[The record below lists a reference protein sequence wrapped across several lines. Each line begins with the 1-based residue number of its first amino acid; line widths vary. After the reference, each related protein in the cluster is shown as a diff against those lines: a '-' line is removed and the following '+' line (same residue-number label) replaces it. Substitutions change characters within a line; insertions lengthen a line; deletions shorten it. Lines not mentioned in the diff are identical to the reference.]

1 MSIRAVLAVVC
12 LFSFSQTLSAFS
24 SGPPANR
31 NGVGGVYCVACHRT
45 NELNSGD
52 GSVRVLG
59 LPSAWLPGETYT
71 LRVMVSHPTA
81 IRFGF
86 EFSAVGPN
94 GDQAGELIPD
104 SDGRT
109 FVQIGNVNGKNVQ
122 FIEHTSVGSAIG
134 SPNFFQ
140 FSYRTPTDASF
151 GTIRINLAG
160 NAANGNGASTGDFIY
175 AIEVALPVLVAS
187 NTRPFAMATRGG
199 LSMATLGTASAANVG
214 FARMVTSSGTAGVG
228 LSFVSYRQGNV
239 LVSDS
244 ALPASSPIRS
254 GRIYTEIGGAVNT
267 AMALV
272 NPNSQPAVVSLG
284 FTDDNGSDFGQSSI
298 TIAPN
303 SRVAAFLNQQ
313 LFFTPNPFQRAVGD
327 ARTFTFSSNLPVSA
341 FAIRTRFNERG
352 EFMMTTLP
360 VADVAASSAAAT
372 SISHVVD
379 GGGWTT
385 EVLLVNSTDTAE
397 TGTLRFLSSSGQA
410 MTVSADGQSNNQ
422 FSYSVPARSSRRFRT
437 SGSSAPTAI
446 GWVEVNPATNSRT
459 PSAAAVLIEKTSG
472 ITVSETTIQSSSA
485 TNAARVYAEASGNFG
500 SREARSIQ
508 TGVAISNAA
517 GTSVSATLEL
527 TNLDGTVLAA
537 TTLSIPARGQAGLLL
552 GDIPGLKLSAPF
564 TGILWVS
571 TPTGSALAVSGLRAR
586 YNERQDFLVTAFPSS
601 DEAGAGSSELVFPQ
615 LIDSSGYSTQFVL
628 MGVRGGQCAGN
639 LQFISQTGDPLGLL
653 MR

>member
-1 MSIRAVLAVVC
+1 
-12 LFSFSQTLSAFS
+12 
-24 SGPPANR
+24 
-31 NGVGGVYCVACHRT
+31 VACHRT

-134 SPNFFQ
+134 SPSFFQ

-160 NAANGNGASTGDFIY
+160 NAANGNGANTGDFIY
-175 AIEVALPVLVAS
+175 AIELALPALVAS

-199 LSMATLGTASAANVG
+199 LSLTTVGTAPVPSDG
-214 FARMVTSSGTAGVG
+214 FARMSSSGTAGAG
-228 LSFVSYRQGNV
+228 LAFVSYRQGNV

-244 ALPASSPIRS
+244 ALPASAPVRS
-254 GRIYTEIGGAVNT
+254 GRIYTEISGPVNT
-267 AMALV
+267 AVALV
-272 NPNSQPAVVSLG
+272 NPNSQPAVVSLA
-284 FTDDNGSDFGQSSI
+284 FTDDNGSDFGQSTI
-298 TIAPN
+298 TIGPN
-303 SRVAAFLNQQ
+303 SRLAGFLNQQ
-313 LFFTPNPFQRAVGD
+313 LFFTPNPFQRPVGE
-327 ARTFTFSSNLPVSA
+327 ARTFTFSSTLPVSA

-360 VADVAASSAAAT
+360 VADVTVSSTAAT
-372 SISHVVD
+372 AISHVVD
-379 GGGWTT
+379 GGGWST
-385 EVLLVNSTDTAE
+385 EVLLVNSTDAAE
-397 TGTLRFLSSSGQA
+397 TGTLRFLSSSGNT
-410 MTVSADGQSNNQ
+410 MTVTVDGQSNNE

-437 SGSSAPTAI
+437 SGASAPTAI

-459 PSAAAVLIEKTSG
+459 PSAAAILIEKTRNNT
-472 ITVSETTIQSSSA
+472 ISETTIQSSSS

-508 TGVAISNAA
+508 TGVAISNSAS
-517 GTSVSATLEL
+517 TSVSATLEL
-527 TNLDGTVLAA
+527 TNLDGTVAGT
-537 TTLSIPARGQAGLLL
+537 TTLSIPARGQVGILL
-552 GDIPGLKLSAPF
+552 GDIAGLRLPSPF
-564 TGILWVS
+564 AGILWVS
-571 TPTGSALAVSGLRAR
+571 VPAGSSIAVSGLRSR
-586 YNERQDFLVTAFPSS
+586 YNERQDFLVTAFPSL
-601 DEAGAGSSELVFPQ
+601 DETGSGSSEIVFPQ
-615 LIDSSGYSTQFVL
+615 VVDSSGYSTQFVL
-628 MGVRGGQCAGN
+628 MGVRGGQGP
-639 LQFISQTGDPLGLL
+639 ISVLAAP
-653 MR
+653 RR